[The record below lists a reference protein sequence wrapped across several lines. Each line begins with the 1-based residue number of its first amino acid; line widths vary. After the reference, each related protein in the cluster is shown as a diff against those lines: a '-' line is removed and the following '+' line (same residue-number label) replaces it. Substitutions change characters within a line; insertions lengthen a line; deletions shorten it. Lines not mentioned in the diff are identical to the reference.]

1 MVASRLAG
9 PSPLGSLGS
18 YFHVW
23 FAFEEGN
30 DA

>member
-18 YFHVW
+18 YCK
-23 FAFEEGN
+23 EGN